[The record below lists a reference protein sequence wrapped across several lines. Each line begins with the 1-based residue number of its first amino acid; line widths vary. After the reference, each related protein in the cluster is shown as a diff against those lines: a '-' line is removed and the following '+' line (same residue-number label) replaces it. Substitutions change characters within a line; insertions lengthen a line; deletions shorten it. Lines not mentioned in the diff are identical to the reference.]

1 MQMQLT
7 TVFRLRSDRGRQSR
21 AAAVQFA
28 RFARP
33 PGHFLVRDFAI
44 LLALALAGCG
54 SDGHA
59 NIDAAPPVD
68 AAVDAVAATLDCTS
82 YCGAIQSNCTGANSQ
97 YKDTAHCLAACT
109 SFATATST
117 VNDTSGNTLGCRIHY
132 AFEASNPAVAE
143 AECAYAGPAGD
154 LLTAAVPA
162 FCSGG
167 NICASP
173 CALEVQACGSVQA
186 PLPGNP
192 IDALQNPLWQ
202 YLNVS
207 QCIDNCATF
216 DKTHAYSPL
225 AVGDSLACRLAQTID
240 AAVNVSPNAVMDCVD
255 TGVPPNGLCAGM
267 ASP

>member
-1 MQMQLT
+1 MPMQLT
-7 TVFRLRSDRGRQSR
+7 TVFHLRSDRGRQSR
-21 AAAVQFA
+21 AAAARLA

-33 PGHFLVRDFAI
+33 PGHSLVREFAF
-44 LLALALAGCG
+44 LLAVASCG
-54 SDGHA
+54 NDGHA

-68 AAVDAVAATLDCTS
+68 AAVDAVPATLDCTS
-82 YCGAIQSNCTGANSQ
+82 YCGAIQANCTGANAQ

-109 SFATATST
+109 SFATETST

-132 AFEASNPAVAE
+132 AFDASNPAVAE
-143 AECAYAGPAGD
+143 ADCAHAGPAGD

-167 NICASP
+167 NVCASF

-192 IDALQNPLWQ
+192 IDALQNPLFQ
-202 YLNVS
+202 YQTVTG
-207 QCIDNCATF
+207 CISACAAF
-216 DKTHAYSPL
+216 DKTHAYGPL
-225 AVGDSLACRLAQTID
+225 AIGDSLACRLAQTID
-240 AAVNVSPNAVMDCVD
+240 AAITVNPNAVMDCAD
-255 TGVPPNGLCAGM
+255 TGGPPNGLCAGT

>member
-1 MQMQLT
+1 MPMQLT
-7 TVFRLRSDRGRQSR
+7 TAFRSRSDRGRQSR
-21 AAAVQFA
+21 AVAAQLVC
-28 RFARP
+28 FARP
-33 PGHFLVRDFAI
+33 PGHFLVRAFAI
-44 LLALALAGCG
+44 LLAVASCG
-54 SDGHA
+54 GDGRA

-82 YCGAIQSNCTGANSQ
+82 YCGAIQANCTGANTQ

-132 AFEASNPAVAE
+132 AFDASNPAVAE
-143 AECAYAGPAGD
+143 ADCSHAGPAGD

-167 NICASP
+167 NVCASF

-186 PLPGNP
+186 PLPGDP
-192 IDALQNPLWQ
+192 IDVLNNPLFQ
-202 YLNVS
+202 YQTVAG
-207 QCIDNCATF
+207 CINACAAF
-216 DKTHAYSPL
+216 DKTHAYSPP
-225 AVGDSLACRLAQTID
+225 ARGDSLACRLAQTID
-240 AAVNVSPNAVMDCVD
+240 AVMAVNPNAVMDCAD
-255 TGVPPNGLCAGM
+255 TGAPPNGLCTGP

>member
-1 MQMQLT
+1 MPMQLT
-7 TVFRLRSDRGRQSR
+7 TAFPSRSDRGRQSR
-21 AAAVQFA
+21 SVAAHLICLA
-28 RFARP
+28 RS
-33 PGHFLVRDFAI
+33 PGHFLVGDFAF
-44 LLALALAGCG
+44 LLALASCG
-54 SDGHA
+54 GDGHA

-82 YCGAIQSNCTGANSQ
+82 YCGAIQANCTGANTQ

-132 AFEASNPAVAE
+132 AFDASNPAVAE
-143 AECAYAGPAGD
+143 ADCSHAGPAGD

-167 NICASP
+167 NICTSF

-186 PLPGNP
+186 PLPGDP
-192 IDALQNPLWQ
+192 IDGLNNPLFQ
-202 YLNVS
+202 YQNVTN
-207 QCIDNCATF
+207 CINTCPAF

-225 AVGDSLACRLAQTID
+225 ARGDSLACRLAQTID
-240 AAVNVSPNAVMDCVD
+240 AAITVNPNAVMDCAD
-255 TGVPPNGLCAGM
+255 TGAPPNGLCAGP